1 MLIRKTGDDQLV
13 NAYGIRY
20 QQIYPHGGEHL
31 APWGV
36 GRAVVEPGGATEP
49 HSHPDHEMF
58 VFLSGHG
65 ILDVDGETCEVGPEV
80 TTLQSGG
87 SRHLVRNTSDEE
99 PLVFLS
105 VYWPAEH
112 GPIDL

>member
-13 NAYGIRY
+13 DAYGIRF
-20 QQIYPHGGEHL
+20 QQIYPHGGEEL

-49 HSHPDHEMF
+49 HSHDDHEMF
-58 VFLSGHG
+58 VFLSGRG
-65 ILDVDGETCEVGPEV
+65 ILTVDDEECEVGPEV
-80 TTLQSGG
+80 TALLPAG
-87 SRHLVRNTSDEE
+87 SLHHVRNASDTER
-99 PLVFLS
+99 LVFLS
-105 VYWPAEH
+105 VYWPVPH